1 MPYKKDDRIIRK
13 IDFDLIKV
21 GDEAELKHILTQEDV
36 LAFAS
41 LTGDFNPLH
50 VDKEFARK
58 TLFQKPVVHGMLSAS
73 FISTMIGMLLPGG
86 GALWMSQTLEFLRPA
101 YVGDT
106 IHVVSNVKQK
116 SVSTRVLVLDVVIKN
131 QYGKVLVK
139 GESTVKILKL
149 KDKEAQVNSDKKKVV
164 LITGASGGI
173 GAATAKK
180 LAEDGHSVV
189 VNYVHAK
196 DKAEEVVSEI
206 SKLGGKAIAHKAN
219 IANPD
224 EVKELFSSVEEVFGP
239 VQAIVHCAAPEN
251 APQPFDK
258 LSWDSFQEQIDV
270 HLKGAFNCVK
280 LALLKM
286 SEAKSGDIVFIGTI
300 YTDGVPPTQQACYI
314 TAKSALASLARCLA
328 VEYGPKGIKVNVIAP
343 GMTETDMIALLP
355 DKVKMLT
362 KIQTPLRRLAEPID
376 IANTVS
382 FLLSPLAR
390 HITGETIRV
399 CGGAVMQ

>member
-1 MPYKKDDRIIRK
+1 MSYKKDDRQINM

-21 GDEAELKHILTQEDV
+21 GDRAVLKHTLTEEDV
-36 LAFAS
+36 QAFVS

-50 VDKEFARK
+50 MDEEFAKK

-106 IHVVSNVKQK
+106 LCVSSEVKQK
-116 SVSTRVLVLDVVIKN
+116 SVSTRILVLEIIIKN
-131 QYGKVLVK
+131 QHDGDLVK

-149 KDKEAQVNSDKKKVV
+149 KEGEKTVNLDKEKVV
-164 LITGASGGI
+164 LITGASRGI

-180 LAEDGHSVV
+180 LAQDGHSVII
-189 VNYVHAK
+189 NYANSK
-196 DKAEEVVSEI
+196 DEAQVLTEEITTS
-206 SKLGGKAIAHKAN
+206 GGKAVALKAN
-219 IANPD
+219 IVNPD
-224 EVKELFSSVEEVFGP
+224 EVEDLFISAEKTCGSIE
-239 VQAIVHCAAPEN
+239 AIVHCAAPEN

-258 LSWDSFQEQIDV
+258 LVWDSFQEQIDV

-280 LALLKM
+280 LALPKM
-286 SEAKSGDIVFIGTI
+286 REDKSGDIIFIGTI
-300 YTDGVPPTQQACYI
+300 YTDDTPPAQQARYV
-314 TAKSALASLARCLA
+314 TAKAALTSLARCLA
-328 VEYGPKGIKVNVIAP
+328 VEYGPKGIKVNVVAP
-343 GMTETDMIALLP
+343 GMTETDMISLLP

-362 KIQTPLRRLAEPID
+362 KMQTPLRRLAEPVD